1 MTDLQSQINMQ
12 RKQRMGLTETLKAI
26 STVNILGVG
35 IHNVS
40 MQETLDLLQD
50 MILSGEPHHVSPVN
64 PEMVMT
70 ARADETFR
78 DVLSRVSLALPDG
91 VGILWGGRVLGQ
103 HFSERVTGVDT
114 VFQLAAVACRQ
125 RFSLFLLGA
134 APGVAEK
141 VAEVFQRA
149 NPGLQIAGTYAGSPD
164 PQDEDE
170 ICRRIQSA
178 KPHIVLVAYSAP
190 KHDLWIARVLPR
202 LKVPLMMSVGGTF
215 DLIAGVKKR
224 APRWMRD
231 HGLEWLFRLY
241 QEPSRWRR
249 MLALPRF
256 AAAVIQQRFSSN
268 HRSEER
274 GDLRHAG

>member
-1 MTDLQSQINMQ
+1 MTAVQSQKEMIREQ
-12 RKQRMGLTETLKAI
+12 RLGLTDTLKAI
-26 STVNILGVG
+26 RTVNILGVR
-35 IHNVS
+35 IQDVS
-40 MQETLDLLQD
+40 MQETLDLLRD

-64 PEMVMT
+64 PEMVMA
-70 ARADETFR
+70 ARSDKSFH

-91 VGILWGGRVLGQ
+91 IGILWGGRFLGQ

-114 VFQLAAVACRQ
+114 VKQLATLACRHH
-125 RFSLFLLGA
+125 FSFFLLGA

-141 VAEVFQRA
+141 VAEVLQRA

-164 PQDEDE
+164 PKEENE
-170 ICRRIQSA
+170 ICARIQSV
-178 KPHIVLVAYSAP
+178 KPHIVLVAYSSP
-190 KHDLWIARVLPR
+190 KHDLWISRVLPR

-231 HGLEWLFRLY
+231 NGLEWLFRLY
-241 QEPSRWRR
+241 QEPFRWRR

-256 AAAVIQQRFSSN
+256 AAAVIQQRFSLN
-268 HRSEER
+268 HDEER
-274 GDLRHAG
+274 GGLKHAG